1 MADFFAF
8 RWMLTPVL
16 IQIMFV
22 LGSLAAIAAGFVAIG
37 NGAVHHHSGRVAA
50 GVALVLL
57 GPIVVRLYAEVLIVV
72 FRINDSLTDIRSL
85 AIWTAEREHD
95 YDARSLDEDDEN

>member
-1 MADFFAF
+1 MSDFMAF

-22 LGSLAAIAAGFVAIG
+22 LGSLAAIAAGLVAIG
-37 NGAVHHHSGRVAA
+37 DGAAHHHSGRIGA
-50 GVALVLL
+50 GIALILL
-57 GPIVVRLYAEVLIVV
+57 GPIVVRLYAELLIVV

-85 AIWTAEREHD
+85 AIWTAEQEHEFNAAD
-95 YDARSLDEDDEN
+95 LEEDET